1 MLRNKEIKDREE
13 RENNQKKLEE
23 LHRNKKAIQCQIEEA
38 SRLREEAYAEYC
50 REKEQVDAIVQ
61 RMIDEDNQYQRIMAQ
76 KKEQAQADMILSQN
90 EKRQLLRRQKEME
103 AYEDEMVRRYAE
115 QQQARMNEIQA
126 QKDAAEAI
134 KDAIF
139 RKLEEEEQ
147 KRRAEAEFQERLR
160 NELYD

>member
-1 MLRNKEIKDREE
+1 M
-13 RENNQKKLEE
+13 
-23 LHRNKKAIQCQIEEA
+23 
-38 SRLREEAYAEYC
+38 
-50 REKEQVDAIVQ
+50 DAVVQ
-61 RMIDEDNQYQRIMAQ
+61 RMIEEDNEHGRIMGQ

-115 QQQARMNEIQA
+115 EQQARADEIQA

-134 KDAIF
+134 KEQIF

-147 KRRAEAEFQERLR
+147 KRRAESEF
-160 NELYD
+160 